1 MKSWKTSLGGIV
13 AAAGIAL
20 RDNPK
25 TAAYA
30 PIVEGLGVFLIGMSA
45 RDNKVSS
52 EQVGAGITPKP

>member
-1 MKSWKTSLGGIV
+1 MKSWKTSLGGILAV
-13 AAAGIAL
+13 VGIAL

-30 PIVEGLGVFLIGMSA
+30 PLVEGLGVLLVGLSA

-52 EQVGAGITPKP
+52 EQVGAGKP

>member
-13 AAAGIAL
+13 AAVGIAL

-30 PIVEGLGVFLIGMSA
+30 PIFEGLGVFLIGMSA

>member
-1 MKSWKTSLGGIV
+1 MKSWKTSLGGIL
-13 AAAGIAL
+13 AAIGIGL

-25 TAAYA
+25 TSAYA

-52 EQVGAGITPKP
+52 EQVGAGKP